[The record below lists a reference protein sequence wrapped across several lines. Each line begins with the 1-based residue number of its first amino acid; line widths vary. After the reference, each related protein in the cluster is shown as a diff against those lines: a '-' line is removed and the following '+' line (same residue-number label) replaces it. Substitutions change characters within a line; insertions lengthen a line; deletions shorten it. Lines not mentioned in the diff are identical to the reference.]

1 MSIQQQVWRGNV
13 RRSAGARGRRAFW
26 FAPLTAGVA
35 LILMGVLIYLY
46 PSILVYTVSFG
57 LVFAG
62 LTLLVVG
69 LQMKSRIIY
78 RRVDL
83 SSGPADPPG

>member
-1 MSIQQQVWRGNV
+1 MSNQRQVRLSSV
-13 RRSAGARGRRAFW
+13 RRLPRDRRRRAFW

-35 LILMGVLIYLY
+35 LILMGVLIYVY
-46 PSILVYTVSFG
+46 PALLAYIVSFAF
-57 LVFAG
+57 VFAG

-69 LQMKSRIIY
+69 LQMKSRIVY
-78 RRVDL
+78 RRVDF